1 MYRALVVGGNHQN
14 TLGVIQALG
23 RKGVSSDVIIIGNE
37 SSSYV
42 LSSKYILSG
51 YICRDEVSVVSCIQ
65 DLLISTKQNFVAIAC
80 SDDAADILDRN
91 FQNFQDSLVIPTVG
105 ERGTLH
111 QWTNKEKMSNTAMEV
126 GLTIP
131 VSWLIKDKEIPS
143 DMLYP
148 CIVKPITSIKN
159 GKKGFAKCYNEEEL
173 RTYLEFDKGFEPIQV
188 QQYIDK
194 DFEYQFI
201 GCSINGGEEVI
212 IPGRTHINTT
222 TGFNNLVFLGYDKYE
237 ESFERIVECSKQFV
251 KRVGYS
257 GLFSIEFMR
266 GKDGRDYFLEMNFRN
281 DGNGIVVTS
290 SGTNLPYIWY
300 LYASGRNY
308 MEEVSA
314 SVVRKSYMMPEV
326 SFLLSMFN
334 GEITFREWLS
344 DYKKATC
351 FLTRFDDD
359 REPYKLY
366 IRSQRGC
373 ITKSFVKYILVKMHL
388 YNLMKKLKRRYASR
402 R

>member
-37 SSSYV
+37 SSSFV

-51 YICRDEVSVVSCIQ
+51 CICRDEASVVASIQ

-91 FQNFQDSLVIPTVG
+91 FQNFQTSLIIPTVG

-111 QWTNKEKMSNTAMEV
+111 QWANKEKMSNTAMEV

-131 VSWLIKDKEIPS
+131 VSWLIKDKEIPI

-173 RTYLEFDKGFEPIQV
+173 RTYLEFEKGSEPIQV
-188 QQYIDK
+188 QQYIEK

-201 GCSINGGEEVI
+201 GCSINGGEDII
-212 IPGRTHINTT
+212 IPGRTHINVTT
-222 TGFNNLVFLGYDKYE
+222 EFNNLVFLAYDKYD
-237 ESFERIVECSKQFV
+237 ESFEKIVECSKHFV

-300 LYASGRNY
+300 LYASGRSY
-308 MEEVSA
+308 REEVSA

-334 GEITFREWLS
+334 GEVTFREWLS
-344 DYKKATC
+344 DYRKTTC

-359 REPYKLY
+359 LKPYKLY

-373 ITKSFVKYILVKMHL
+373 IIKSFVKYLLVKMHL
-388 YNLMKKLKRRYASR
+388 YSLMKNMKDKYASHR
-402 R
+402 

>member
-51 YICRDEVSVVSCIQ
+51 CICRDEASVVASIQ

-91 FQNFQDSLVIPTVG
+91 FQNFQTSLIIPTVG

-111 QWTNKEKMSNTAMEV
+111 QWANKEKMSNTAMEV

-131 VSWLIKDKEIPS
+131 VSWLIKDKEIPI

-173 RTYLEFDKGFEPIQV
+173 RTYLEFEKGSDSGSAIHRKGF
-188 QQYIDK
+188 
-194 DFEYQFI
+194 
-201 GCSINGGEEVI
+201 
-212 IPGRTHINTT
+212 
-222 TGFNNLVFLGYDKYE
+222 
-237 ESFERIVECSKQFV
+237 
-251 KRVGYS
+251 
-257 GLFSIEFMR
+257 
-266 GKDGRDYFLEMNFRN
+266 
-281 DGNGIVVTS
+281 
-290 SGTNLPYIWY
+290 
-300 LYASGRNY
+300 
-308 MEEVSA
+308 
-314 SVVRKSYMMPEV
+314 
-326 SFLLSMFN
+326 
-334 GEITFREWLS
+334 
-344 DYKKATC
+344 
-351 FLTRFDDD
+351 
-359 REPYKLY
+359 
-366 IRSQRGC
+366 
-373 ITKSFVKYILVKMHL
+373 
-388 YNLMKKLKRRYASR
+388 
-402 R
+402 